1 MFKQK
6 NFCLNFECNFSI
18 FVCMGNRKFDTCFFE
33 RYASLTLETLLGSG
47 YANLVNKDRPDLQSA
62 DGRLGIEVTRAME
75 PNKRE
80 ANQLLKELAGMQIK
94 EEHRKDMETIVESG
108 YAYGLPGLDYTGR
121 LEWEY
126 WSLAHPLQRILKS
139 KVEKV
144 ARGFYGSFEEFGLYV
159 FCRDLLDFSQVENAV
174 SYVLR
179 LQDNLDIRYST
190 LFLSQTDKLY
200 VCRLSDNLFYD
211 DIAGR
216 IEIFTIPEILRR
228 DFFFK
233 SLGY

>member
-1 MFKQK
+1 
-6 NFCLNFECNFSI
+6 
-18 FVCMGNRKFDTCFFE
+18 
-33 RYASLTLETLLGSG
+33 
-47 YANLVNKDRPDLQSA
+47 
-62 DGRLGIEVTRAME
+62 ME

-94 EEHRKDMETIVESG
+94 EEHRKDMEAIVETG

-139 KVEKV
+139 KIEKV
-144 ARGFYGSFEEFGLYV
+144 ARGFYGSFEHFGLYV
-159 FCRDLLDFSQVENAV
+159 FCRDLLDLAQVESAV
-174 SYVLR
+174 SYVIR

-200 VCRLSDNLFYD
+200 VCRLTDNIIYEDISNKIETFIIPDNL
-211 DIAGR
+211 
-216 IEIFTIPEILRR
+216 RR
-228 DFFFK
+228 EFFFK